1 MIPSALLIEIKRLP
15 FMLPGGS
22 IDPEVVLK
30 LLFGEKLLKM
40 IITQQPLG

>member
-1 MIPSALLIEIKRLP
+1 MIPSALLIKIKRLP
-15 FMLPGGS
+15 FMLPGG
-22 IDPEVVLK
+22 IIMPEVVFK